1 MDRVIWNNKIKNKSK
16 PKQCVGLKFFN
27 VYGPNEFHKNDMKS
41 IVLKIYE
48 KIKDDKIIKLF
59 KSHNPKY
66 KDGQQVRDFIYV
78 KDVVEVIDW
87 FIKKQILM
95 DYLI

>member
-1 MDRVIWNNKIKNKSK
+1 MYGWSKHLMDRVIWSKIKNKIK

-48 KIKDDKIIKLF
+48 KINICWTF
-59 KSHNPKY
+59 Y
-66 KDGQQVRDFIYV
+66 
-78 KDVVEVIDW
+78 
-87 FIKKQILM
+87 
-95 DYLI
+95 